1 MNTDFFVNIYNL
13 QFIFDI
19 EINSRIAV
27 EAMNFKK
34 QIQAMPQK
42 ELMHVLGLSRPLIS
56 EIQNDKRP
64 LTTDQK
70 ATLEDYFNSQQ
81 SDDSIRINIPQ
92 KHLEKFK
99 QVFLYVLQQV
109 GAKPN
114 VGETVLYK
122 LLYFIDFDYYEKH
135 EEQLMGLT
143 YIKNTHGPTPR
154 EFKIVVDELVAAGQV
169 DKVKAKHF
177 TFNQKKYLP
186 VVQPDLSQLSGAEL
200 AMIDSVLYRYSDLS
214 ASQLSEL
221 SHNDTPWRLAK
232 DRENLEYEYAFYR
245 PDRFSV
251 RDYEAL

>member
-1 MNTDFFVNIYNL
+1 MNL
-13 QFIFDI
+13 
-19 EINSRIAV
+19 
-27 EAMNFKK
+27 KK
-34 QIQAMPQK
+34 QIKATPQK
-42 ELMHVLGLSRPLIS
+42 ELMLVLGLSRPLIS
-56 EIQNDKRP
+56 GIQNEKRP
-64 LTTDQK
+64 LTEDQQ
-70 ATLEDYFNSQQ
+70 AALEDYFNSQQ

-99 QVFLYVLQQV
+99 QVFLYVLQQA

-143 YIKNTHGPTPR
+143 YIKNAHGPTPG
-154 EFKIVVDELVAAGQV
+154 EFKVVVDEMVAAGLV

-177 TFNQKKYLP
+177 TFTQKKYLP
-186 VVQPDLSQLSGAEL
+186 VIKPDLSQLSGAEL
-200 AMIDSVLYRYSDLS
+200 AMIDSVLDRYSDLS

-221 SHNDTPWRLAK
+221 SHEDTPWRLAK
-232 DRENLEYEYAFYR
+232 DRENIEYEYAFYR

-251 RDYEAL
+251 REYEAL